1 MDIIKLTRELGA
13 AIQQDERYLAFT
25 KAREEN
31 EKDTELNELM
41 GQIQMVQMNY
51 QLEASK
57 EEPDSAKMQA
67 FEEEFNT
74 AYTKLM
80 DNEKMQAYDAARANW
95 GGTWRLPSEEDFQE
109 LIDNCTIAFAY
120 ICGTRGFKLTSKI
133 NGKYVFLPEAG
144 CDRSGYQEAFFD
156 LGWGNCEYWSST
168 SKDIYLYT
176 YEDVGVSLSIVQ
188 NLSIENWVEEKKAY
202 DNRYVGKLI
211 KIEGGPRW
219 YSRAI
224 RPVSD

>member
-74 AYTKLM
+74 LYTKFM
-80 DNEKMQAYDAARANW
+80 ANGKMQAYDAARTEVDEMMNYIMQILSLCVNGADPATCEPEKHDHEC
-95 GGTWRLPSEEDFQE
+95 GGS
-109 LIDNCTIAFAY
+109 CSS
-120 ICGTRGFKLTSKI
+120 CS
-133 NGKYVFLPEAG
+133 G
-144 CDRSGYQEAFFD
+144 CH
-156 LGWGNCEYWSST
+156 
-168 SKDIYLYT
+168 
-176 YEDVGVSLSIVQ
+176 
-188 NLSIENWVEEKKAY
+188 
-202 DNRYVGKLI
+202 
-211 KIEGGPRW
+211 
-219 YSRAI
+219 
-224 RPVSD
+224 

>member
-31 EKDTELNELM
+31 EKDTELNDLM

-74 AYTKLM
+74 LYTKFM
-80 DNEKMQAYDAARANW
+80 ANGKMQAYDAARTEVDEMMNYIMQILSLCVNGADPATCEPEKAHDHSC
-95 GGTWRLPSEEDFQE
+95 GGS
-109 LIDNCTIAFAY
+109 CSS
-120 ICGTRGFKLTSKI
+120 CS
-133 NGKYVFLPEAG
+133 G
-144 CDRSGYQEAFFD
+144 CH
-156 LGWGNCEYWSST
+156 
-168 SKDIYLYT
+168 
-176 YEDVGVSLSIVQ
+176 
-188 NLSIENWVEEKKAY
+188 
-202 DNRYVGKLI
+202 
-211 KIEGGPRW
+211 
-219 YSRAI
+219 
-224 RPVSD
+224 

>member
-31 EKDTELNELM
+31 EKDTELNDLM

-74 AYTKLM
+74 LYTKFM
-80 DNEKMQAYDAARANW
+80 ANGKMQAYDAARTEVDEMMNYIMQILSLCVNGADPATCEPEKHDHEC
-95 GGTWRLPSEEDFQE
+95 GGS
-109 LIDNCTIAFAY
+109 CSS
-120 ICGTRGFKLTSKI
+120 CS
-133 NGKYVFLPEAG
+133 G
-144 CDRSGYQEAFFD
+144 CH
-156 LGWGNCEYWSST
+156 
-168 SKDIYLYT
+168 
-176 YEDVGVSLSIVQ
+176 
-188 NLSIENWVEEKKAY
+188 
-202 DNRYVGKLI
+202 
-211 KIEGGPRW
+211 
-219 YSRAI
+219 
-224 RPVSD
+224 

>member
-74 AYTKLM
+74 LYTKFM
-80 DNEKMQAYDAARANW
+80 ANGKMLAYDAARTEVDEMMNYIMQILSLCVNGADPATCEPEKNDHEC
-95 GGTWRLPSEEDFQE
+95 GGS
-109 LIDNCTIAFAY
+109 CSS
-120 ICGTRGFKLTSKI
+120 CS
-133 NGKYVFLPEAG
+133 G
-144 CDRSGYQEAFFD
+144 CH
-156 LGWGNCEYWSST
+156 
-168 SKDIYLYT
+168 
-176 YEDVGVSLSIVQ
+176 
-188 NLSIENWVEEKKAY
+188 
-202 DNRYVGKLI
+202 
-211 KIEGGPRW
+211 
-219 YSRAI
+219 
-224 RPVSD
+224 